1 MFLGDFCF
9 KFNEKGLCGNV
20 SLEVFWISF
29 VVESPSFRGRR
40 IQRRCPQEEV
50 EQRRFFE
57 TRGHEV
63 EVFPEALIDIN

>member
-1 MFLGDFCF
+1 MFLGDFC
-9 KFNEKGLCGNV
+9 FNEKGLCGNV
-20 SLEVFWISF
+20 SLEVFWIS
-29 VVESPSFRGRR
+29 VVESRSFRGRR